1 MPIDPITA
9 SISLLLGVVLGFFV
23 SRSKATATLTKQEV
37 LIEQQLAKLE
47 QLGREHSETESKL
60 KESAAQVYAQVTSIA
75 VLEEKNEALAD
86 DFEGAKEL
94 LSLEQGK
101 VNDLQGKLTKINED
115 LSAAKA
121 NLQSGISTEKERQE
135 RIQKLESELSE
146 QKIKVI
152 TVETER
158 NKLSKDLATQ
168 ETTLDEKEK
177 YFKVQLAQIDE
188 QKGIMKMEF
197 KNLANEIFEA
207 KGTAFNELNKKSL
220 DTMLSPFK
228 LQIDEFKGRVEN
240 LHQEGT
246 KQQTEMK
253 TELKHL
259 QEMHQKMTKEAHN
272 LATALQGQRKVQ
284 GNWGELI
291 LENVLD
297 RSGLI
302 LGKDYKREDSFNYE
316 EGNRG
321 RPDAVVYL
329 PQDKHL
335 IIDAKVSLSAY
346 TRYINSEDKL
356 EREQAIKEHVKAF
369 SDRIQELSD
378 RKYHK
383 LNGVNSP
390 EMVFMFVPIESAFVE
405 AMKADESIFQKAIEK
420 NVLVATPTTLL
431 TSLNIVR
438 QLWHYEDQN
447 KHTAELVKKAEGVYK
462 KLKTFLSSF
471 EGIKKGLDNAQD
483 SYTKAEGQLV
493 SGKGNLVKQVNEF
506 KELAPTIKDQLPQ
519 YFVEKAELELN
530 PKVAGES
537 Y

>member
-1 MPIDPITA
+1 MPIDPVTA
-9 SISLLLGVVLGFFV
+9 SIALLLGLVLGFFI
-23 SRSKATATLTKQEV
+23 SRSKATATLAKQEV
-37 LIEQQLAKLE
+37 LIEQQLAELE
-47 QLGREHSETESKL
+47 QLSKERGETEFKL
-60 KESAAQVYAQVTSIA
+60 KESVVKVHAQVTNIA
-75 VLEEKNEALAD
+75 VLEGKIESS
-86 DFEGAKEL
+86 EGDLEESKEL
-94 LSLEQGK
+94 TASEQRK
-101 VNDLQGKLTKINED
+101 VNDLQGKLSESNEG

-121 NLQSGISTEKERQE
+121 KLESGIGIEEERQA
-135 RIQKLESELSE
+135 RIQLLESELSE
-146 QKIKVI
+146 QKINV
-152 TVETER
+152 TAVETER
-158 NKLSKDLATQ
+158 NKLSKELATQ
-168 ETTLDEKEK
+168 ETSLNEKEK
-177 YFKVQLAQIDE
+177 HFNEQLAQINE
-188 QKGIMKMEF
+188 QKGIMKTEF
-197 KNLANEIFEA
+197 QNLANEIFEA

-220 DTMLSPFK
+220 DSMLNPFK
-228 LQIDEFKGRVEN
+228 IQIDEFKGKVEN
-240 LHQEGT
+240 LHKEGT
-246 KQQTEMK
+246 TQQTEMK
-253 TELKHL
+253 LELKHL
-259 QEMHQKMTKEAHN
+259 QEMHQTMTKEAHN

-297 RSGLI
+297 RSGLM

-329 PQDKHL
+329 PQGKHL

-346 TRYINSEDKL
+346 TRYVNSEDEL

-378 RKYHK
+378 REYYK

-471 EGIKKGLDNAQD
+471 EGIKKGLDNAQE
-483 SYTKAEGQLV
+483 SYSKAEGQLV
-493 SGKGNLVKQVNEF
+493 SGKGNLVKQVNDF

-519 YFVEKAELELN
+519 YFVDKANLELN
-530 PKVAGES
+530 PKVGGE
-537 Y
+537 

>member
-1 MPIDPITA
+1 MPIESIIIASSTLLMGVMIGFFISRLKSA
-9 SISLLLGVVLGFFV
+9 SIL
-23 SRSKATATLTKQEV
+23 SKQAL
-37 LIEQQLAKLE
+37 LIEQREVELEKLNQEHQEIESNFKESSSQINRQITELAVLHGE
-47 QLGREHSETESKL
+47 VNTLTESCNN
-60 KESAAQVYAQVTSIA
+60 S
-75 VLEEKNEALAD
+75 EKIIE
-86 DFEGAKEL
+86 
-94 LSLEQGK
+94 LEQGSVK
-101 VNDLQGKLTKINED
+101 ALQKQLVQLNRELATAGANVIAGIKSDEKLQAQITK
-115 LSAAKA
+115 L
-121 NLQSGISTEKERQE
+121 ERQ
-135 RIQKLESELSE
+135 SEE
-146 QKIKVI
+146 QK
-152 TVETER
+152 TATEAVEIER
-158 NKLSKDLATQ
+158 NKLSEELATQ
-168 ETTLDEKEK
+168 KTTLHQKDLH
-177 YFKVQLAQIDE
+177 FKAQIAQIDE
-188 QKGIMKMEF
+188 QKGIMKTEF
-197 KNLANEIFEA
+197 QNLANEILKS
-207 KGTAFNELNKKSL
+207 KGVEFSELNKKSL
-220 DTMLSPFK
+220 DAMLDPFK
-228 LQIDEFKGRVEN
+228 LQINDFKGKVEN

-259 QEMHQKMTKEAHN
+259 QEMHQTMTQEAHN
-272 LATALQGQRKVQ
+272 LATALQGQRKTQ

-321 RPDAVVYL
+321 RPDAVIYL

-346 TRYINSEDKL
+346 TRYVNSEDEL
-356 EREQAIKEHVKAF
+356 ERKQAIKAHVQAF

-378 RKYHK
+378 RNYYK
-383 LNGVNSP
+383 LNGINSP

-438 QLWHYEDQN
+438 QLWRYEDQN

-462 KLKTFLSSF
+462 KLKTFLASF

-483 SYTKAEGQLV
+483 SYSRAEGQLI
-493 SGKGNLVKQVNEF
+493 SGKGNLVKQVSEF

-519 YFVEKAELELN
+519 YFVEKAELELD
-530 PKVAGES
+530 PKVVEE
-537 Y
+537 

>member
-1 MPIDPITA
+1 MPIEPMTT
-9 SISLLLGVVLGFFV
+9 SIALLIGLMIGFFI
-23 SRSKATATLTKQEV
+23 SRSKSAATLAKQSALV
-37 LIEQQLAKLE
+37 EQQCVELEKLD
-47 QLGREHSETESKL
+47 QASKVTEDKL
-60 KESAAQVYAQVTSIA
+60 KDAIDLSNAQVTVIA
-75 VLEEKNEALAD
+75 VTKGKVDTLTD
-86 DFEGAKEL
+86 DLDGAQK
-94 LSLEQGK
+94 SIVSEQGK
-101 VNDLQGKLTKINED
+101 VNDLQSQLSKSNEA
-115 LSAAKA
+115 LSAANA
-121 NLQSGISTEKERQE
+121 NLESGIIKDKERQE
-135 RIQKLESELSE
+135 SFQKLEGQLAEQRNKVATVEVERNELSE
-146 QKIKVI
+146 K
-152 TVETER
+152 
-158 NKLSKDLATQ
+158 LATQ
-168 ETTLDEKEK
+168 KTTLKGREEYFEK
-177 YFKVQLAQIDE
+177 QLAQIDE
-188 QKGIMKMEF
+188 QKGIMKTEF
-197 KNLANEIFEA
+197 QNLANEILEA
-207 KGTAFNELNKKSL
+207 KGAAFNELNKKSL
-220 DTMLSPFK
+220 DEMLNPFK
-228 LQIDEFKGRVEN
+228 LQISDFKGKVES

-259 QEMHQKMTKEAHN
+259 QTQHKEMTEEAHN

-321 RPDAVVYL
+321 RPDAVIYL
-329 PQDKHL
+329 PQNKHL

-346 TRYINSEDKL
+346 TRYVNSEDDQ
-356 EREQAIKEHVKAF
+356 ERAHSIKEHVKAF

-378 RKYHK
+378 REYYK
-383 LNGVNSP
+383 LKGINSP

-405 AMKADESIFQKAIEK
+405 AMKADEMIFQKAIEN

-438 QLWHYEDQN
+438 QLWHYEKQN
-447 KHTAELVKKAEGVYK
+447 EHTAELVSKAEGVYK

-483 SYTKAEGQLV
+483 SYSKAEGQLV
-493 SGKGNLVKQVNEF
+493 SGRGNLVKQVNDF

-519 YFVEKAELELN
+519 YFVDKAELELN
-530 PKVAGES
+530 PKVVEE
-537 Y
+537 

>member
-1 MPIDPITA
+1 MPIDPITT
-9 SISLLLGVVLGFFV
+9 SIALLLGLIIGFFI
-23 SRSKATATLTKQEV
+23 SRSKSAATLAKQEV
-37 LIEQQLAKLE
+37 LIEQQLAELE
-47 QLGREHSETESKL
+47 QLGKEHGETEFKL
-60 KESAAQVYAQVTSIA
+60 KESVAQVHAQVTDIA
-75 VLEEKNEALAD
+75 VLKGKIEASVGDLEES
-86 DFEGAKEL
+86 KEL
-94 LSLEQGK
+94 IESEQGK
-101 VNDLQGKLTKINED
+101 VNDLQGKLSESNEG

-121 NLQSGISTEKERQE
+121 
-135 RIQKLESELSE
+135 KLESGIGIEEERQARIQQLEAELSE
-146 QKIKVI
+146 QKSNVI

-158 NKLSKDLATQ
+158 NKLSKELATQ

-177 YFKVQLAQIDE
+177 HFKAQLAQIDE
-188 QKGIMKMEF
+188 QKGIMKTEF
-197 KNLANEIFEA
+197 QNLANEILET
-207 KGTAFNELNKKSL
+207 KGAAFNKLNKKSL
-220 DTMLSPFK
+220 DEMLNPFK
-228 LQIDEFKGRVEN
+228 QQISDFKGKVES

-246 KQQTEMK
+246 KQQSEMK
-253 TELKHL
+253 VELKHL
-259 QEMHQKMTKEAHN
+259 QEQHKEMTEEAHN

-321 RPDAVVYL
+321 RPDAVIYL
-329 PQDKHL
+329 PQGKHL

-346 TRYINSEDKL
+346 TRYVNSDDDQ
-356 EREQAIKEHVKAF
+356 ERAQAIKEHVKAF

-378 RKYHK
+378 REYYK
-383 LNGVNSP
+383 LKGINSP

-405 AMKADESIFQKAIEK
+405 AMKADEMIFQKAIEN

-438 QLWHYEDQN
+438 QLWHYEKQN
-447 KHTAELVKKAEGVYK
+447 EHTAELVSKAEGVYK
-462 KLKTFLSSF
+462 KLKTFLTSF

-483 SYTKAEGQLV
+483 SYSKAEGQLV
-493 SGKGNLVKQVNEF
+493 SGRGNLVKQVNDF

-519 YFVEKAELELN
+519 YFVDKAELELN
-530 PKVAGES
+530 PKVIEE
-537 Y
+537 

>member
-1 MPIDPITA
+1 MPFEPITT
-9 SISLLLGVVLGFFV
+9 SIALLLGLIIGFFI
-23 SRSKATATLTKQEV
+23 SRSKSTATLAKQET
-37 LIEQQLAKLE
+37 LIEQHLIELE
-47 QLGREHSETESKL
+47 QLSSESNKTDFKLQESINQGNGQKI
-60 KESAAQVYAQVTSIA
+60 EIA
-75 VLEEKNEALAD
+75 VLTERIEALTDDLSGSKALNLSEKNRSKDLQGSLSKSNEAL
-86 DFEGAKEL
+86 
-94 LSLEQGK
+94 
-101 VNDLQGKLTKINED
+101 
-115 LSAAKA
+115 SAANA
-121 NLQSGISTEKERQE
+121 NLQSGIIKEKERQE
-135 RIQKLESELSE
+135 RIQELEGQVIEQQNKVATVEGERNNLSE
-146 QKIKVI
+146 
-152 TVETER
+152 
-158 NKLSKDLATQ
+158 KLVTQ
-168 ETTLDEKEK
+168 ETTLHEKEEQ
-177 YFKVQLAQIDE
+177 FKAQLAQIDE
-188 QKGIMKMEF
+188 QKGIMKTEF
-197 KNLANEIFEA
+197 QNLANEILKS
-207 KGTAFNELNKKSL
+207 KGVEFSELNKKAL
-220 DTMLSPFK
+220 DAMLNPFK
-228 LQIDEFKGRVEN
+228 LQIHDFKGRVEN

-259 QEMHQKMTKEAHN
+259 QTMHQTMTQEAHN

-321 RPDAVVYL
+321 RPDAVIYL

-346 TRYINSEDKL
+346 TRYVNSEDEL
-356 EREQAIKEHVKAF
+356 ERKQAIKEHVKAF

-378 RKYHK
+378 REYYK
-383 LNGVNSP
+383 LKGINSP

-405 AMKADESIFQKAIEK
+405 AMKADEMIFQKAIEN

-438 QLWHYEDQN
+438 QLWRYEDQN
-447 KHTAELVKKAEGVYK
+447 KHTAELVNKAEGVYK
-462 KLKTFLSSF
+462 KLKTFLTSF

-483 SYTKAEGQLV
+483 SYSKAEGQLV
-493 SGKGNLVKQVNEF
+493 SGRGNLVKQVNDF

-519 YFVEKAELELN
+519 YFVDKAELELN
-530 PKVAGES
+530 PKVIEE
-537 Y
+537 